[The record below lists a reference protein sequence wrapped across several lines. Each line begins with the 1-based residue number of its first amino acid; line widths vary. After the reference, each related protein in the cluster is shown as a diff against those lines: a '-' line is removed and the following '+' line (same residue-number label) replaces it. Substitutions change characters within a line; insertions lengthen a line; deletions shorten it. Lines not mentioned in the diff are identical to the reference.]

1 MSQSQTGVKLV
12 DWQTVSQTNYDA
24 VIVGGG
30 IAGAI
35 TAKQLSEQGKR
46 VLVLE
51 AGTGEGLTLEAHIPH
66 PKCHNVSKGEGA

>member
-46 VLVLE
+46 VLVRLFVTCY
-51 AGTGEGLTLEAHIPH
+51 GSIGGHKSTKSLSGKRL
-66 PKCHNVSKGEGA
+66 N